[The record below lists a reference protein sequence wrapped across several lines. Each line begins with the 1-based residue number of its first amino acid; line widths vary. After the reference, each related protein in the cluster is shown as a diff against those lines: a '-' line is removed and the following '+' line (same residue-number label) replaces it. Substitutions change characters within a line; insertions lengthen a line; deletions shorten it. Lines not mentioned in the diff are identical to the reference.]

1 MKKNSSLLRNG
12 ELGILDFL
20 IFDFLVCVKSVCVS
34 VWEKGKREAFKR
46 GKKNTRFPFDFIW
59 VG

>member
-1 MKKNSSLLRNG
+1 MEEEEEKKSSLLRNG

-20 IFDFLVCVKSVCVS
+20 IFDFLVCVKS